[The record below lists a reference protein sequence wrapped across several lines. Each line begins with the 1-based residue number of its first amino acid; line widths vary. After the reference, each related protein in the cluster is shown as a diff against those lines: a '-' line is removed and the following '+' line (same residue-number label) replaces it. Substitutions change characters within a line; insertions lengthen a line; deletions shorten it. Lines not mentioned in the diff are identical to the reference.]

1 MDHETKPTVP
11 ESGGRG
17 AADAGDRDERGERG
31 CEKRMIEGANVHV
44 EISTNN
50 PFPCTHLNLLTQLCQ
65 ESPFTYLQSSLGHS
79 SRVSSK

>member
-1 MDHETKPTVP
+1 MKQNRK
-11 ESGGRG
+11 SQSLGGGG

-31 CEKRMIEGANVHV
+31 CEKRVIEGANAHV

-65 ESPFTYLQSSLGHS
+65 ESPFTLSSEFFGSQLKS
-79 SRVSSK
+79 E